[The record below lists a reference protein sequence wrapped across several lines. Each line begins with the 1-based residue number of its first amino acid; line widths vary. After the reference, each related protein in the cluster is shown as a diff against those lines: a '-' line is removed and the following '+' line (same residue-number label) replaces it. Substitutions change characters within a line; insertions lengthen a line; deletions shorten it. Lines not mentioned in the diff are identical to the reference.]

1 MKIGNVTLNIAPGP
15 SGYSMTPLVLGEFDR
30 TISHELVALN
40 VSTVRTWRLEFFVLD
55 QVDALAS
62 LVGTATTF
70 TDYDDAMYSV
80 MVTAFGP
87 VTGYPRAELGR
98 CYVELE
104 EIAPSGWTP

>member
-1 MKIGNVTLNIAPGP
+1 
-15 SGYSMTPLVLGEFDR
+15 MTPLVLGEFDR

-70 TDYDDAMYSV
+70 TDYDDEMYSV
-80 MVTAFGP
+80 MVTAFARYG
-87 VTGYPRAELGR
+87 VSPRRAGA
-98 CYVELE
+98 V
-104 EIAPSGWTP
+104 AMWS